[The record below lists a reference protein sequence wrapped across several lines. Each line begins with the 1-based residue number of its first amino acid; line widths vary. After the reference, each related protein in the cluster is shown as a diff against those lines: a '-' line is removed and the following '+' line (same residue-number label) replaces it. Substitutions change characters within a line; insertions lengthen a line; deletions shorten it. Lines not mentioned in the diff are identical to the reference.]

1 METMTEQ
8 FGQWWTNFAGFGAGQ
23 LETWN
28 KAGYYT
34 VLTDKPKLR
43 ILGFNT
49 NYGYCVMLS

>member
-1 METMTEQ
+1 MQTMTEQ
-8 FGQWWTNFAGFGAGQ
+8 FGEWWTQFSGFGAGQ

-49 NYGYCVMLS
+49 NYGY